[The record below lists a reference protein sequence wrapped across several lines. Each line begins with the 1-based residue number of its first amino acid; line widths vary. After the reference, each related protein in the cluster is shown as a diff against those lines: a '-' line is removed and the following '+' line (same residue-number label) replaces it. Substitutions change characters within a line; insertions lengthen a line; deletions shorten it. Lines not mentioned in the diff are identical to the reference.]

1 MCLQCTLKPYIKYPL
16 VMNVSVMQ
24 QSVHYIS
31 MYVFNSQLEKRG
43 TILTLFGGRSI
54 THSAICVCSSI
65 QFSGGWVKLLSAI
78 TCTNLIIS
86 CFCYVRPKYFKNW
99 LHLRVNFSELFM
111 LLWFLNIFH
120 HKPLV
125 WICIFLGGPS
135 NVWNE
140 MLFHVLPPLPFDLKE
155 V

>member
-1 MCLQCTLKPYIKYPL
+1 MIYECVFNARLNPIKYPL

-43 TILTLFGGRSI
+43 TILTLFGGLSI

-86 CFCYVRPKYFKNW
+86 CFWLCTTEIFQELTSSASKFLRIVYVVVILEHISSQTFGMNLYF
-99 LHLRVNFSELFM
+99 S
-111 LLWFLNIFH
+111 
-120 HKPLV
+120 
-125 WICIFLGGPS
+125 GGS
-135 NVWNE
+135 
-140 MLFHVLPPLPFDLKE
+140 LKCLE
-155 V
+155 